1 MPRMIKSAPGLPP
14 AATRDTRDTVG
25 IMLARLRTGGDDAA
39 RDYARRLDGWT
50 GPIVTPRTAIEA
62 AAARVPSELK
72 EALAYAHANITAFA
86 QAQRASLRDFETELR
101 PGLIAGQRSIPVS
114 AAGCYVPGGRYAHIA
129 SALMTIAT
137 AKAAGVPHVTAVA
150 PPRDAHGIDAAT
162 LYAMDLAGADTILTL
177 GGVQGIAAMA
187 FGLFGTPAAAIL
199 AGPGNAYVA
208 EAKRQLFGPTG
219 IDTLAGPTDLMILA
233 DATADPGLVALDLA
247 GQAEHGPTSPCW
259 LITDHEPLARRVRD
273 LMPDTCAR
281 LGGTNA
287 DTARAAWDAM
297 GEIILCDS
305 REEMAEEADRTAPEH
320 LHLHTTALD
329 WWQGRLTAYGSLFL
343 GAETTVAFGDKA
355 SGPNHVLPTSGAA
368 RYTGGLS
375 VHKFLKTVT
384 WQRATETALPA
395 LARATS
401 VISRAEGMTGHALS
415 AEARLTAVPPTTA
428 LRA

>member
-14 AATRDTRDTVG
+14 AATGDIRDTVE
-25 IMLARLRTGGDDAA
+25 IMLARMRSGGDTAA

-50 GPIVTPRTAIEA
+50 GPIVTPRSTIEA
-62 AAARVPSELK
+62 AAAQVSSDLK
-72 EALAYAHANITAFA
+72 EALAYAHANISAFA
-86 QAQRASLRDFETELR
+86 RAQRASLQDFETELR

-137 AKAAGVPHVTAVA
+137 AKAAGVPHIIAAA
-150 PPRDAHGIDAAT
+150 PPRDGTGIDAAT

-219 IDTLAGPTDLMILA
+219 IDTVAGPTDLLIVA

-259 LITDHEPLARRVRD
+259 LVTDHEPLARRVRD
-273 LMPDTCAR
+273 LMPETCAR

-305 REEMAEEADRTAPEH
+305 REEMAQEADRIAPEH
-320 LHLHTTALD
+320 LHLHATALD
-329 WWQGRLTAYGSLFL
+329 WWQTRLTAYGSLFL

-384 WQRATETALPA
+384 WQRATDAALPA

-401 VISRAEGMTGHALS
+401 RISRAEGMTGHALS
-415 AEARLTAVPPTTA
+415 AEARLNAHSPTTA

>member
-1 MPRMIKSAPGLPP
+1 MIKSAPGLPP
-14 AATRDTRDTVG
+14 AATGDIRDTVE
-25 IMLARLRTGGDDAA
+25 IMLARLRSGGDTAA

-50 GPIVTPRTAIEA
+50 GPIVTPRSTIEA
-62 AAARVPSELK
+62 AAAQVPSDLK
-72 EALAYAHANITAFA
+72 EALAYAHANISAFA
-86 QAQRASLRDFETELR
+86 RAQRASLQDFETELR

-137 AKAAGVPHVTAVA
+137 AKAAGVPHITAAA
-150 PPRDAHGIDAAT
+150 PPRDGPGIDAAT

-219 IDTLAGPTDLMILA
+219 IDTVAGPTDLLIVA

-259 LITDHEPLARRVRD
+259 LVTDHEPLARRVRD
-273 LMPDTCAR
+273 LIPDTCAR

-305 REEMAEEADRTAPEH
+305 REEMAQEADRIAPEH
-320 LHLHTTALD
+320 LHLHATALD
-329 WWQGRLTAYGSLFL
+329 WWQTRLTAYGSLFL

-384 WQRATETALPA
+384 WQRATDAALPA

-401 VISRAEGMTGHALS
+401 RISRAEGMTGHALS
-415 AEARLTAVPPTTA
+415 AEARLHAHSPTTA